1 MKEEKRKKYQLLKE
15 KNQLRVQELNWKKNI
30 LFKEC
35 TNLLNECS
43 ILFLEESEVLFGKI
57 KNNFPF
63 TYYGCIDWN
72 SINFCVTINDIY
84 DIYNIFKDYYEY
96 YIIWDQK
103 DIPCVSCKLAAI
115 IENIDGILA
124 VYFDTWILSKD
135 TKEVIEF
142 YHEGTI
148 VYGKIE

>member
-15 KNQLRVQELNWKKNI
+15 KNQLRVKGLNWKNNI

-35 TNLLNECS
+35 INLLNGCS
-43 ILFLEESEVLFGKI
+43 ILSLEESEVLFGKI
-57 KNNFPF
+57 KDNFPF
-63 TYYGCIDWN
+63 TDYGCIDWN
-72 SINFCVTINDIY
+72 NINFCVTINDIY
-84 DIYNIFKDYYEY
+84 DIYNILKDCYQY

-103 DIPCVSCKLAAI
+103 DIPCISCKLAAV
-115 IENIDGILA
+115 IENIDDILA
-124 VYFDTWILSKD
+124 VSFDTWILSKD
-135 TKEVIEF
+135 IKEVIEF